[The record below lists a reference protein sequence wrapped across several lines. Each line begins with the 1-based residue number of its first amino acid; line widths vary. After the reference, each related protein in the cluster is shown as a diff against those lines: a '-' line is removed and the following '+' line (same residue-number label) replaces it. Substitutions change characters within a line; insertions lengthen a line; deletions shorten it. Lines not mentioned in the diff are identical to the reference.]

1 MITYIEYILC
11 SYARNAR
18 STHDVIIVVPR
29 EEARTRLL
37 SFVEIFSFLVSFLFF
52 FWTLEDVTL
61 FF

>member
-1 MITYIEYILC
+1 MITYIQYILC

-29 EEARTRLL
+29 EEARTR
-37 SFVEIFSFLVSFLFF
+37 FFEIFSFLVSFFFF
-52 FWTLEDVTL
+52 FWTFDDLIL

>member
-37 SFVEIFSFLVSFLFF
+37 SFEIFSFLVSFFSFF
-52 FWTLEDVTL
+52 GR
-61 FF
+61 